1 MHRNSLDFHLQL
13 MLHWSSKFVLFLR
26 RLIKWIFKSTCFSLQ
41 QRKQSTEWKGNI
53 QNGRKHLQTT
63 YEIRDWYVE
72 YINDS
77 YNSLTENQITQLKNS
92 QMTWKDISPKNIH
105 KGPLSMKRCSSST
118 NYQGNANQNYKLLL
132 LPHTLQNRHYQ
143 KIIVGKQVKKLD
155 HLHIAARTVKWCLSY
170 GK

>member
-1 MHRNSLDFHLQL
+1 

-26 RLIKWIFKSTCFSLQ
+26 RLIRWIFKSTCFSLQ
-41 QRKQSTEWKGNI
+41 QRKQSTKWKGNI
-53 QNGRKHLQTT
+53 QNGRKHLQTI

-105 KGPLSMKRCSSST
+105 KRPLSIWKDALH
-118 NYQGNANQNYKLLL
+118 Q
-132 LPHTLQNRHYQ
+132 P
-143 KIIVGKQVKKLD
+143 IIREMQIKATSYYYYLILYRIDTIKK
-155 HLHIAARTVKWCLSY
+155 
-170 GK
+170 